1 MTLPPAT
8 SFAPLACTPQPLTTS
23 TLARPHPSSRPRVPT
38 RALSRALS
46 LSLHLLTNARSI
58 VTYDAGADEADV
70 ELDGARLRVNTQL
83 LGSFDAEV
91 GRLYQFIGEFDEDS
105 EVRGR
110 DGCVW
115 WWGGGVCDGVGD
127 VGG

>member
-1 MTLPPAT
+1 M
-8 SFAPLACTPQPLTTS
+8 
-23 TLARPHPSSRPRVPT
+23 
-38 RALSRALS
+38 
-46 LSLHLLTNARSI
+46 
-58 VTYDAGADEADV
+58 

-110 DGCVW
+110 DVWCVCVCVCVCVMGW
-115 WWGGGVCDGVGD
+115 VNWVGELGG
-127 VGG
+127 

>member
-38 RALSRALS
+38 RALSLS
-46 LSLHLLTNARSI
+46 LSLSTCHNARSI

-115 WWGGGVCDGVGD
+115 WWCGGVVCV
-127 VGG
+127 